1 MTREEV
7 DKQLSPARL
16 SGLETI
22 TQAIPVVQ
30 PAENVVEA
38 G

>member
-1 MTREEV
+1 MSREDV

-16 SGLETI
+16 SGLEAI
-22 TQAIPVVQ
+22 TAAIPIVQ
-30 PAENVVEA
+30 PADSIVE